1 MSKKAGQMGAKAK
14 QSMKD
19 QAPRIEPDAT
29 AEMAS
34 EAKRGRPQSVKN
46 SGKRKAK
53 AGR

>member
-1 MSKKAGQMGAKAK
+1 MSKKAGQMSAKAK

-19 QAPRIEPDAT
+19 QAPRIEPDAV
-29 AEMAS
+29 EMAS
-34 EAKRGRPQSVKN
+34 EPKRERPQGAKT